1 MISYAGG
8 RRTPA
13 RHPQLLDQLRSDGLR
28 AAGDAPPRRYAGRLH
43 ELVRPFPI
51 SIQLPTLRSD
61 SETRLA
67 ELVHRFQEA
76 RLPFRRDC
84 EVHRDE
90 DRSDERVPA
99 DQKVN
104 SGHLGDA

>member
-1 MISYAGG
+1 MAKILIITGDGG
-8 RRTPA
+8 EA
-13 RHPQLLDQLRSDGLR
+13 
-28 AAGDAPPRRYAGRLH
+28 Y
-43 ELVRPFPI
+43 
-51 SIQLPTLRSD
+51 
-61 SETRLA
+61 ETWFA
-67 ELVHRFQEA
+67 VHRFQEA